1 MPEPVIDP
9 VTFQALKEMSGADF
23 MPELIDTFLDDA
35 PHMIGELRRTLA
47 AGDVEAFRRTA
58 HSFKSNCRTFG
69 ANQLAQEARELEF
82 IARENRLAD
91 VRDKLDQLAAD
102 YAEVASALKGL
113 RDG

>member
-9 VTFQALKEMSGADF
+9 PTFQALKEMSGADF

-35 PHMIGELRRTLA
+35 PHMIDDLRRALT

-69 ANQLAQEARELEF
+69 AMSLADLARELEF

-91 VRDKLDQLAAD
+91 VGDKLERLAAD
-102 YAEVASALKGL
+102 YEGVASALKGL
-113 RDG
+113 RDA

>member
-1 MPEPVIDP
+1 MPDPVIDP
-9 VTFQALKEMSGADF
+9 TTFQALKEMSGADF

-35 PHMIGELRRTLA
+35 PRMLDELRRSLR

-69 ANQLAQEARELEF
+69 ANQLAEEARELEF
-82 IARENRLAD
+82 MARENRLAD
-91 VRDKLDQLAAD
+91 VGDKLERLTTD
-102 YAEVASALKGL
+102 YAEIAEALKGL